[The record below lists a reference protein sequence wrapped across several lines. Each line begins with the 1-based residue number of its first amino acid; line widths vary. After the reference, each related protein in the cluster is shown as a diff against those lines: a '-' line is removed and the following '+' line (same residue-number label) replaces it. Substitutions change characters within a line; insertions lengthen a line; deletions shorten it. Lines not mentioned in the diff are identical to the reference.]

1 MSKYKDLFFP
11 TSNAVYEINESTVFI
26 AMVVVA
32 ALSII
37 YIMFGIKH
45 LMLIFRNRDHSFRQN
60 FHIVFKI
67 FIMSFLA
74 YIVYEIVTIIIE
86 IGQ

>member
-11 TSNAVYEINESTVFI
+11 TTNAVYEINESTVFL

-32 ALSII
+32 ALSIL
-37 YIMFGIKH
+37 YIIFGIKH
-45 LMLIFRNRDHSFRQN
+45 LRLIFKNRDHSFRQN
-60 FHIVFKI
+60 FHIVFKL

-74 YIVYEIVTIIIE
+74 YIVYQIVTIILE
-86 IGQ
+86 IS